1 MKVVDMFSA
10 QLPCLA
16 IGGYPSIKELVKDD
30 GTRDDFQSNTAINGL
45 IFKDSVEL
53 AS

>member
-1 MKVVDMFSA
+1 MFSA